1 VRPRLAALVCLLT
14 LTACGGGGDDAAA
27 SGPPP
32 ADALLTLADSTDLGF
47 AETGGTLA
55 VQLAAVDSTGTPVLV
70 GREIGSPSAFSR
82 GPDLAG
88 AAPLVSLGEYGTAS
102 ALAVAPDDTAVLLA
116 LAAPGSDNPVPSV
129 VRVAPDGTEQV
140 LPIDGAADV
149 LSSATVGF
157 NTDATRAALAVAPR
171 DTSQG
176 FPQSTGAL
184 QLTLLDTT
192 TGAPVGA
199 LSVPLTEPA
208 AIVPGQ
214 QDPVRVDDVAIAP
227 DGGVVVAVTVTGQSQ
242 LLRYDAAL
250 APVGAPAE
258 LPRLEEFGGFLGL
271 GPDGTAYVTTTGSE
285 VGLVRV
291 PAGATAAEPVAT
303 VSDGSG
309 GVTGMVVD
317 PAGGYAYL
325 SGVTDLDLGVT
336 VRAVD
341 LATGETTPATQ
352 LCPEGITGQP
362 VLDPTGT
369 TLLVSGTCN
378 EPTTLEAFVWT
389 LTAA

>member
-1 VRPRLAALVCLLT
+1 M
-14 LTACGGGGDDAAA
+14 
-27 SGPPP
+27 
-32 ADALLTLADSTDLGF
+32 
-47 AETGGTLA
+47 
-55 VQLAAVDSTGTPVLV
+55 
-70 GREIGSPSAFSR
+70 
-82 GPDLAG
+82 
-88 AAPLVSLGEYGTAS
+88 
-102 ALAVAPDDTAVLLA
+102 APDDTAVLLA

-140 LPIDGAADV
+140 LPITGPAPTDG
-149 LSSATVGF
+149 LSSSDVGF
-157 NTDATRAALAVAPR
+157 SADASRAALALAPR
-171 DTSQG
+171 DSSQG

-192 TGAPVGA
+192 TGGQLASVA
-199 LSVPLTEPA
+199 VPLTEPA

-214 QDPVRVDDVAIAP
+214 PDPVRVDDVAIAP
-227 DGGVVVAVTVTGQSQ
+227 DGGVLVAVTVAGASQ

-250 APVGAPAE
+250 APVGAPVE
-258 LPRLEEFGGFLGL
+258 LPRLEEFGGFLGI
-271 GPDGTAYVTTTGSE
+271 GPDGTAYVTTTGSA

-291 PAGATAAEPVAT
+291 PAGATAAETVAT
-303 VSDGSG
+303 VIEGPG
-309 GVTGMVVD
+309 GVTGMVVGPTGD
-317 PAGGYAYL
+317 YAYL
-325 SGVTDLDLGVT
+325 AGVTDTDLGVT